1 MFIYSTFEKLLIKRF
16 LFSKK
21 TDGFISIFSW
31 FSIIGIMIGV
41 AAIIIVMAVMNGFR
55 EELTNRLLGINGHL
69 NIYSKSNEITAKDLK
84 DINDTDSSYTLQ
96 PITQTQAFLVA
107 NSNSKGVILRGYDKS
122 YLDKNHFLNNQIIKG
137 TLFGE
142 NIEDIVIGYS
152 LASEFGIK
160 INDKIKIAIPKTDK
174 TIFGNI
180 PRFKTLKVVG
190 IFNLGMFEYD
200 SNVVFTNFK
209 IANKLIL
216 LNDNSYN
223 QIEVFVDDPNQID
236 KIQKVIKDKI
246 NKNNSALY
254 TFTWKERNSTL
265 ISALKVEKNVMFLIL
280 TLIIIVASMNIISG
294 LIIFVKEKNKDIGI
308 LKTIGLSNK
317 SLVKVFLSI
326 GFIIGLIGTASGGLL
341 GVMFSL
347 NIKSIQSFV
356 ENILQV
362 ELFAKEIYY
371 LSNLPSKLNSL
382 EVFYVLIISIIISLV
397 STTIPAIRSI
407 KIDPIKSLK
416 NDWSINWNKRSI

>member
-69 NIYSKSNEITAKDLK
+69 NIYSKTNEITAKDVK
-84 DINDTDSSYTLQ
+84 DINDTESNYNLQ

-122 YLDKNHFLNNQIIKG
+122 YLDENHFLNNQIIKG

-236 KIQKVIKDKI
+236 KTQKVIKDKI

-254 TFTWKERNSTL
+254 AFTWKERNSTL

-326 GFIIGLIGTASGGLL
+326 GFIIGLIGTVSGGLL

-347 NIKSIQSFV
+347 NIKSLVCNNRSFICDISYIFV
-356 ENILQV
+356 EY
-362 ELFAKEIYY
+362 FFW
-371 LSNLPSKLNSL
+371 LPEEVNS
-382 EVFYVLIISIIISLV
+382 
-397 STTIPAIRSI
+397 
-407 KIDPIKSLK
+407 
-416 NDWSINWNKRSI
+416 